1 MMQKKTGISML
12 QPMIVTPKIIDRNF
26 NSNAKRNRFPKLS
39 LDYSVTFQLATGEFH
54 AEAIEISHEEL
65 RIICPAGDIP
75 LLVPRT
81 AHHSP
86 NEKIIHSA
94 NLQLDKNF
102 NIDAKL
108 QVLGCRRYSQ
118 QGFNVTFRITEL
130 SESQLEKLE
139 AFLLTAIRKNV
150 PTASMFS

>member
-1 MMQKKTGISML
+1 MP
-12 QPMIVTPKIIDRNF
+12 QPMIVTPKILDRGF
-26 NSNAKRNRFPKLS
+26 NSNTKRNRFPKLS
-39 LDYSVTFQLATGEFH
+39 LNYSVTFQLTTGELH
-54 AEAIEISHEEL
+54 AEAVEISHEEL

-81 AHHSP
+81 AHHNQ

-94 NLQLDKNF
+94 SLQLDKDF
-102 NIDAKL
+102 SIDTKL

-118 QGFNVTFRITEL
+118 QGFNVSFRIAEL
-130 SESQLEKLE
+130 SEDQLKKLE
-139 AFLLTAIRKNV
+139 TFLLTAIRKNV

>member
-1 MMQKKTGISML
+1 ML
-12 QPMIVTPKIIDRNF
+12 QPMIVTQKNISQKIVTPKIIDRN
-26 NSNAKRNRFPKLS
+26 SSSKRNRFPKLS
-39 LDYSVTFQLATGEFH
+39 LDYSVVFQLATGEFH
-54 AEAIEISHEEL
+54 TAATEISHDEL
-65 RIICPAGDIP
+65 RIICAASDIP

-94 NLQLDKNF
+94 SLQLDKDF

>member
-1 MMQKKTGISML
+1 ML
-12 QPMIVTPKIIDRNF
+12 QPMIVTQKNIAKKIVTPKIIDRNS
-26 NSNAKRNRFPKLS
+26 NSKRNRFPKLS

-54 AEAIEISHEEL
+54 ADAMEISHDEL
-65 RIICPAGDIP
+65 RIACAASDIP

-94 NLQLDKNF
+94 SLHLDKDF
-102 NIDAKL
+102 SIDAQL

-118 QGFNVTFRITEL
+118 KGFNVTFRIVEVSEVEL
-130 SESQLEKLE
+130 LELE
-139 AFLLTAIRKNV
+139 DFLTNAIIKNV
-150 PTASMFS
+150 PTASVFG